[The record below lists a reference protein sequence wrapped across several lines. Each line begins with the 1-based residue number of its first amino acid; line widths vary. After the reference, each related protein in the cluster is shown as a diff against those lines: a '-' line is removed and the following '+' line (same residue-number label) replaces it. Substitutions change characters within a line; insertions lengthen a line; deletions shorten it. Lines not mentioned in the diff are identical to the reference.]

1 MATCFTISLMF
12 LLMTADVGGQQ
23 DWGVNYNPSYVCASR
38 GSTVRM
44 SCIYPPDQWIKSVHW
59 TKTTRVASVVSPN
72 LCYNI
77 YQCQTYSIILTR
89 VTEADKGVYYCIFTS
104 GISRVWR
111 GTPGVELDVTDLQV
125 ETQQRVKEGDSV
137 TLTCKTTC
145 RLTEETTFIWYRNG
159 QRLTEG
165 RLTVNLPSVR
175 RHDSG
180 LYRCA
185 LREYGH
191 QSSAGVYLGVEYVD
205 GQQDWGVNYNPSY
218 VCALRGSIVR
228 MSCDLKYP
236 PDHVVNKTFWTKA
249 VVPDTASPDLCLNSE
264 DRRVQCHNED
274 KDSYSITLTNVTEA
288 DKHVYYCR
296 FITDRPDGVWT
307 GVPGVQLDVTDL
319 QVETQ
324 QRVKEGDSVTL
335 TCKTTCRLTEET
347 TFIWYRNT
355 QTLTEHAVNE
365 FHLQSVSHHDSGLYR
380 CAIRGSDHLSS
391 PGVNLLVENV
401 GGQKDWGVNYNPS
414 YVCALR
420 GSTVRMSCDSKY
432 PPGHVVNN
440 AFWTKAVYT
449 GEENPNLCLK
459 PTDRR
464 RDCQSENKD
473 SHSVKKDS
481 HSITLTNVTEA
492 DKHVYYC
499 RFTTNKQGGKWT
511 GVPGAQLDVTDLQV
525 ETQQRV
531 KEGDSVTLTC
541 KTTCR
546 LTEETTFIWYR
557 NTQTLTEHTVNEF
570 HLQSVSRH
578 DSGLYR
584 CAIRGHEHLSSPGV
598 YLNVEYSPENT
609 SASISPSGVIVEGDS
624 LTLTCSSESNPPV
637 HIYSWFKGEKFVG
650 SGNIFRI
657 SNITSDHSGDYK
669 CKAKNKRGDKYS
681 EAVKL
686 NVMYAPRN
694 VSVSISSSG
703 VIVEGDSVNLTCSS
717 ESNPPVL
724 IYSWFKE
731 EKFVGSGNIYRISN
745 IRSDHSGEYKCKT
758 SNNHGVKYSEAVI
771 LNVMYAPRDVSV
783 SISSSGVIVEGDSVT
798 LTCSSESNPPVLIY
812 SWFKENQTSSVG
824 SGQTF
829 SITNINSSLS
839 GWFYCVAHNKHGSQR
854 SAAISLSVKGVQS
867 SAVVSGIVAGCGGL
881 FFIIVFIILFI
892 WIKRK
897 DGGSEVNSQN
907 QDNHFSGSA
916 GAASA
921 NDVPLYS
928 VVSANQREASVSAD
942 ADDVQYASVHHI
954 RNKEISEKEQEECQY
969 MNFKLNPTSDPD
981 SDKRQTCTSHKG
993 GKEKDNFKNKENAG
1007 ASLVFQQ
1014 LTSFHQMYQIGLKRR
1029 RKTGT
1034 WIF

>member
-1 MATCFTISLMF
+1 MAACFTISLMF
-12 LLMTADVGGQQ
+12 LLMTADVDGWR
-23 DWGVNYNPSYVCASR
+23 DWGVNYNPSYVCALR

-44 SCIYPPDQWIKSVHW
+44 SCIYPRGYWITSSYW
-59 TKTTRVASVVSPN
+59 TKTTYQPVSVSPN
-72 LCYNI
+72 LCSDTYYRENV
-77 YQCQTYSIILTR
+77 QCRSENTENYSITLTH
-89 VTEADKGVYYCIFTS
+89 VTEADKGVYYWIFTES
-104 GISRVWR
+104 GYIGEYR
-111 GTPGVELDVTDLQV
+111 GTPGVKLDVTDLQV

-145 RLTEETTFIWYRNG
+145 RLTKETTFIWYRNG
-159 QRLTEG
+159 QRLPEG
-165 RLTVNLPSVR
+165 RFTVNLPSVSH
-175 RHDSG
+175 HDSG

-185 LREYGH
+185 LREYEH
-191 QSSAGVYLGVEYVD
+191 LSSAGVYLSVDYVD
-205 GQQDWGVNYNPSY
+205 GQQVWGVNYNPSY
-218 VCALRGSIVR
+218 VCALRGSTVR

-249 VVPDTASPDLCLNSE
+249 VVPDASSPDLCLNPE
-264 DRRVQCHNED
+264 KGRVQCHSEN
-274 KDSYSITLTNVTEA
+274 KDSNSITLTHVTEA

-355 QTLTEHAVNE
+355 HTLTEHTVNK
-365 FHLQSVSHHDSGLYR
+365 FHLQSVSHHHSGVYR
-380 CAIRGSDHLSS
+380 CAIRGSEHLSS
-391 PGVNLLVENV
+391 PGVNLLVEKV
-401 GGQKDWGVNYNPS
+401 DGQKDWGVNYNPS

-420 GSTVRMSCDSKY
+420 GSTVRMSCDLKY
-432 PPGHVVNN
+432 PSGHVVKE

-464 RDCQSENKD
+464 RDCR
-473 SHSVKKDS
+473 SVKKDT

-499 RFTTNKQGGKWT
+499 RFTTNHQGGKWT
-511 GVPGAQLDVTDLQV
+511 GVPGVQLDVTDLQV

-578 DSGLYR
+578 DSGFYR
-584 CAIRGHEHLSSPGV
+584 CAAGRVSEHLCSPGV
-598 YLNVEYSPENT
+598 HLNVEYPPEKT
-609 SASISPSGVIVEGDS
+609 SVSISSSGVIVEGDS
-624 LTLTCSSESNPPV
+624 VNLTCSSESNPPVHTYSWFKGEKFVGSGNIYRISSIRSDHSGEYKCKVNNKHGEKYSEAATLNVMYAPQNVSVSISSSGVIVEGDSVTLTCSSESNPPV
-637 HIYSWFKGEKFVG
+637 HIYSWFKGGKLVE
-650 SGNIFRI
+650 SGNIYRI
-657 SNITSDHSGDYK
+657 SSIRSDHSGKYK
-669 CKAKNKRGDKYS
+669 CKTRNKHGVKYS
-681 EAVKL
+681 EAVML

-717 ESNPPVL
+717 ESNPPVHN
-724 IYSWFKE
+724 YSW
-731 EKFVGSGNIYRISN
+731 Y
-745 IRSDHSGEYKCKT
+745 
-758 SNNHGVKYSEAVI
+758 
-771 LNVMYAPRDVSV
+771 
-783 SISSSGVIVEGDSVT
+783 
-798 LTCSSESNPPVLIY
+798 
-812 SWFKENQTSSVG
+812 KENQTSSVG
-824 SGQTF
+824 SGETF
-829 SITNINSSLS
+829 RPLES
-839 GWFYCVAHNKHGSQR
+839 GKFYCVAQNKHGSQR
-854 SAAISLSVKGVQS
+854 SAAVSLTDKGVQS
-867 SAVVSGIVAGCGGL
+867 PSVVSGIVAGCGGL
-881 FFIIVFIILFI
+881 FFIIIFIIIFI
-892 WIKRK
+892 WKKWK
-897 DGGSEVNSQN
+897 DGGSEVNSQH

-928 VVSANQREASVSAD
+928 LVSANQREDSVS
-942 ADDVQYASVHHI
+942 ADDVQYTSVKYI

-969 MNFKLNPTSDPD
+969 MNFKLNPASDPD
-981 SDKRQTCTSHKG
+981 CSTDVIYSSVK
-993 GKEKDNFKNKENAG
+993 
-1007 ASLVFQQ
+1007 
-1014 LTSFHQMYQIGLKRR
+1014 
-1029 RKTGT
+1029 
-1034 WIF
+1034 